1 MSVFSKRIL
10 IRSLFICANFNGLFS
25 EIYNLFQRTRIRTF
39 VKPEKQKKKLFNNK
53 TKPKT
58 LLWLDD
64 RLNPLDKRMDWLSYS
79 PIGRNVDAVWV
90 KNKFEFKNWILKNG
104 LPDAICFDTD
114 LGDSVNNGL
123 ACARWLVTYCKDQG
137 LKPPTWSS
145 QSTDP
150 DEKAKIKRFLKQ
162 SYPLS

>member
-10 IRSLFICANFNGLFS
+10 IRSLFICANFKGLFS
-25 EIYNLFQRTRIRTF
+25 KIYNLFQRTRIRTV
-39 VKPEKQKKKLFNNK
+39 VKPEKQKNKLFINK

-64 RLNPLDKRMDWLSYS
+64 RLNPWDKRMDWLSYS

-90 KNKFEFKNWILKNG
+90 KNEFEFKNWILKNG

-137 LKPPTWSS
+137 LKPPIWSS